1 MPLNYTLE
9 FERDEPEHIVL
20 KAGTNQNAYLALLD
34 LYSPGWKTYI
44 DGNETKIYRGYI
56 GTRFIAVPE
65 GRHKIEFKYRVP
77 YLMPAMIISAGAFII
92 VFIGMNRNLLL
103 MRRGKLCN

>member
-1 MPLNYTLE
+1 MPLKYTLE
-9 FERDEPEHIVL
+9 FERDEPEHIVFE
-20 KAGTNQNAYLALLD
+20 ADANQNSYLALLD

-77 YLMPAMIISAGAFII
+77 YLMPAMIISAVAFII
-92 VFIGMNRNLLL
+92 VFIGMSRNFLLV
-103 MRRGKLCN
+103 RRGKLCN